1 MDVGQ
6 IVKITANAQGVRSET
21 CGLIGIV
28 TRLKPRFAEIE
39 FENEFGVKEQWYF
52 EHTEYKKYEKSS

>member
-21 CGLIGIV
+21 CGLIGVV
-28 TRLKPRFAEIE
+28 TKLRTRFAEIE

-52 EHTEYKKYEKSS
+52 EHTEYKKYEKSN